1 MRRTAAN
8 ATSVDGHRQD
18 AATPSQ
24 TSAQAFLGAGSETEG
39 YYPFPAGWY
48 DEAQVAYDRQFA
60 GIDAEVVA

>member
-8 ATSVDGHRQD
+8 ATSVGGHRQG

-48 DEAQVAYDRQFA
+48 DEAQVACDRRVA
-60 GIDAEVVA
+60 GIDVEVVA